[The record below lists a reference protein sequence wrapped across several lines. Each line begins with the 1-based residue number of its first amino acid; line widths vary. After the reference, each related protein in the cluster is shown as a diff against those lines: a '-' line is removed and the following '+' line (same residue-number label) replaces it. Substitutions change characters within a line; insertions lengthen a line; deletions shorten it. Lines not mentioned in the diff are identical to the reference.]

1 MDTAIMDKVDYKI
14 TLNSAREIIQ
24 QQREK
29 CQLQD
34 LLMLWMAET
43 LKEVG
48 QTGNYQLLSNNNW
61 QLKLIKKDNRLDK
74 YHKEIGE

>member
-1 MDTAIMDKVDYKI
+1 
-14 TLNSAREIIQ
+14 
-24 QQREK
+24 
-29 CQLQD
+29 
-34 LLMLWMAET
+34 MAET

-48 QTGNYQLLSNNNW
+48 RMGNYQLQSSNNW

>member
-61 QLKLIKKDNRLDK
+61 QLKLIKNDNRIDK